1 MAVQKSRRALN
12 WFQIN
17 KTYNHRC
24 DDPTCAALPHSI
36 KAINLFLSFFFF
48 TSPNITLFYA
58 IEWTWK
64 RLNNDHFFL
73 LKSNFKLQW

>member
-1 MAVQKSRRALN
+1 MAVQISRRALN

-17 KTYNHRC
+17 KTYNHR
-24 DDPTCAALPHSI
+24 TCAALPHLI

-64 RLNNDHFFL
+64 RLDNDHFFL
-73 LKSNFKLQW
+73 LKSNFKLLQW